1 MENNKCSYELAML
14 IREVYLLSMSSMD
27 KDLSEYGIT
36 PQQLIMIKLIAHN
49 KGMQHS
55 ELCEAM
61 NLSKGTVSGIIKRLT
76 ERGLVEKQPIESD
89 KRNSIIVFTHKGKDF
104 AYSIRHEMND
114 TFENIFKTSSED
126 DIRRYRDTLREM
138 LNKISGENK

>member
-1 MENNKCSYELAML
+1 ML

-27 KDLSEYGIT
+27 KHLSEYGIT

-89 KRNSIIVFTHKGKDF
+89 KRNSIIVFTDKGKDF

-126 DIRRYRDTLREM
+126 DIIRYRDTLREM
-138 LNKISGENK
+138 LKKISEENK